1 MAEIL
6 ILLGAPGAGKGTQA
20 AKLAQALSVPHVS
33 TGDLFR
39 ANLSA
44 GTALGERART
54 YMDQGELVP
63 DEVVLDMLFDRVAQ
77 ADCAE
82 GYLLDGFPRTIPQA
96 DALSARIGPDDSVR
110 AFDIEVDDG
119 VILERLTGRL
129 TCSAN
134 GHVWHRAFKPPAR
147 EGVCDTCGGVLE
159 QRADDSE
166 EVVRNRLEVYHE
178 QTEPLLDYYRSR
190 GMLESVPGDRA
201 PAEVFAALMGR
212 IGREV
217 A

>member
-1 MAEIL
+1 MVEIL

-20 AKLAQALSVPHVS
+20 KRLAVALSVPHIS

-44 GTALGERART
+44 GTPLGERARG
-54 YMDQGELVP
+54 YMEQGELVP
-63 DEVVLDMLFDRVAQ
+63 DEVVLDMLFDRVADP
-77 ADCAE
+77 DCTD

-96 DALSARIGPDDSVR
+96 DALGQRVGPQDSLR
-110 AFDIEVDDG
+110 ALDLAVDDD
-119 VILERLTGRL
+119 VIVDRLTGRL

-134 GHVWHRAFKPPAR
+134 GHVFHRTFKPPTTA
-147 EGVCDTCGGVLE
+147 GVCDTCGGVLE

-178 QTEPLLDYYRSR
+178 QTEPLIEYYQSR
-190 GMLESVPGDRA
+190 GVLASVPGDQS
-201 PAEVFAALMGR
+201 PDEVFTALMDR
-212 IGREV
+212 LGREV